1 MMEIWLCGN
10 ETFLVRTV
18 PTFFERLACKRNS
31 DGNCFY
37 SCNNYLHL
45 SFHLLSIQKS
55 LNAFVNIS
63 FSYYLSEGQKQTLL
77 SSISHLTLHYSGDTL
92 LFEIAFNG
100 MDLDK
105 AELLNDISDSI
116 EENRPTSLR

>member
-1 MMEIWLCGN
+1 MLSL
-10 ETFLVRTV
+10 TF
-18 PTFFERLACKRNS
+18 PS
-31 DGNCFY
+31 P
-37 SCNNYLHL
+37 
-45 SFHLLSIQKS
+45 
-55 LNAFVNIS
+55 
-63 FSYYLSEGQKQTLL
+63 YYLSEGQKQKQTLL

>member
-1 MMEIWLCGN
+1 MLSL
-10 ETFLVRTV
+10 TF
-18 PTFFERLACKRNS
+18 PS
-31 DGNCFY
+31 P
-37 SCNNYLHL
+37 
-45 SFHLLSIQKS
+45 
-55 LNAFVNIS
+55 
-63 FSYYLSEGQKQTLL
+63 YYLSEGQKQKQTLL

-92 LFEIAFNG
+92 LFNG